1 MHKVTLREALQ
12 EFNQKNSK
20 IFSFRDSSPGA
31 KKFFQ
36 YHDTAHVIFGCDTSL
51 VGEAHVKL
59 WTIFGSTLGF
69 WKHLKGYKEANA
81 LQLFSGYSFKQ
92 VLKSLLMIFLT
103 LPTVISRAIR
113 MTKRWPWSDYD
124 KYLDVPVSSIRKEF
138 SINSVDMQKWGK
150 WENREKWG
158 AQSEYVCAGFWI
170 RSLAALI
177 DILLLTM
184 ILAVPLTYI
193 YGMNYW
199 IDTSLFKGYWYVVLS
214 FVVPVILTLWLWLM
228 FKATPGKMLLG
239 LEIVDAKTGGKM
251 SLKQAIV
258 RYFAYILS
266 SVFVMLGFV
275 WIAFDK
281 QKQAW
286 HDRLANSVVIYKS
299 NNDRNNN
306 DRNNNDRNNNDRNNN
321 NKNNKQGKE
330 S

>member
-1 MHKVTLREALQ
+1 
-12 EFNQKNSK
+12 
-20 IFSFRDSSPGA
+20 
-31 KKFFQ
+31 
-36 YHDTAHVIFGCDTSL
+36 
-51 VGEAHVKL
+51 
-59 WTIFGSTLGF
+59 
-69 WKHLKGYKEANA
+69 
-81 LQLFSGYSFKQ
+81 
-92 VLKSLLMIFLT
+92 
-103 LPTVISRAIR
+103 
-113 MTKRWPWSDYD
+113 
-124 KYLDVPVSSIRKEF
+124 
-138 SINSVDMQKWGK
+138 
-150 WENREKWG
+150 
-158 AQSEYVCAGFWI
+158 
-170 RSLAALI
+170 
-177 DILLLTM
+177 M

-199 IDTSLFKGYWYVVLS
+199 IDTSLFKGYWDVVLS
-214 FVVPVILTLWLWLM
+214 YVVPVILTLWLWLM

-258 RYFAYILS
+258 RYCAYILS